1 MIFTVDAPL
10 LIAKIL
16 PALAAVCIVY
26 LQDSY
31 MFFQCATAKDVI
43 TKKMQ
48 QQDGVKRTT
57 CGQAAAITVI
67 DTTGRL

>member
-1 MIFTVDAPL
+1 MSKSCINGVYALISMTFTVDAPL
-10 LIAKIL
+10 LIAKIV

-43 TKKMQ
+43 TKK
-48 QQDGVKRTT
+48 
-57 CGQAAAITVI
+57 I
-67 DTTGRL
+67 